1 MLSTINVSLRVS
13 DVKHVDVEQAD
24 NLNYWKSSTKT
35 ILCFNVGWQGT
46 ISARAR
52 DIMGYPANVLSK
64 GSYIFRKYQ
73 KSRCSPIST
82 CTYHIGRHGR
92 HTWRW
97 SFNPFVVRPV
107 DVNLFRLKTTRSWT
121 CCFCFW
127 FIIFIWQYWVPSH
140 QHSRQG
146 DIWGS
151 FPLWRYS
158 HVRYWM
164 NRWIDALFSL
174 QVFL

>member
-1 MLSTINVSLRVS
+1 MRVLSTINVSLRVS
-13 DVKHVDVEQAD
+13 DVKNVDVEQAD
-24 NLNYWKSSTKT
+24 NSNYWKSSTET
-35 ILCFNVGWQGT
+35 ILCFNVSWLGT

-73 KSRCSPIST
+73 NRDVPPFRHARITLEDTPGDGVSILLLSDELTPTCS
-82 CTYHIGRHGR
+82 GWKQQGHG
-92 HTWRW
+92 HLGT
-97 SFNPFVVRPV
+97 
-107 DVNLFRLKTTRSWT
+107 
-121 CCFCFW
+121 
-127 FIIFIWQYWVPSH
+127 PSH

-146 DIWGS
+146 GIWGS
-151 FPLWRYS
+151 FPLWRYN

-164 NRWIDALFSL
+164 NRQIDALFSL